1 MIVKSPVVYLLLMLC
16 VFTLIVTGCIAT
28 GNAYATPE
36 SMTSIPDQHPNPA
49 APDNERERW
58 NPEHASL
65 LTNTRMTHP
74 GNANREMY
82 KLQPKYLINNF
93 SFDMMAAT
101 VTEGQDVITTGNF
114 RTTHDLSGMSW
125 ETEDLHSHADFKY
138 PTNSDFSNVQLSYTY
153 QLSGDVPDMNAGQAP
168 ALTIETLDG
177 GIYYV
182 RLWNYVVNRPV
193 DAWETSSKQ
202 VFPDNRTPGKATG
215 RQGKIVLSFDNL
227 FAGWQPY
234 IFDNNGRWVS
244 DPDWVKI
251 PVHNIKRIV
260 WPFVSQSYDATAP
273 KKFLSD
279 SNRFEV
285 RMSNWT
291 VTGDTFLGSEP
302 SSHRKHNVRMT
313 DDYDDIYH
321 LTPERVV
328 SEYIKLGYSGSVNM
342 YVGASHFYDKKGI
355 GGKMT
360 LIDDEPFND
369 AFTHWY
375 NNYIERLQPHEF
387 TLIHSISMENVDAPA
402 SWWQRAWDGTPAT
415 SGWVPTPHFLSFT
428 NPGVQAYYKKY
439 TLGLAKMSVDHGLKP
454 VVQLGEPWW
463 WFMEGTAGQP
473 PTFYDQATKSL
484 YKKEKGKDMH
494 VFRSSH
500 ESFGEHEDLIHWLQD
515 KNGDFAL
522 MLRDSLK
529 QAYPQAEFTVLFF
542 TPSVIDKD
550 RVPRMMSIVNF
561 PKKQWAYPNLDFFM
575 LEDYDYLIDDQMQKH
590 AESLRFVQ
598 SHLGYPEDRIHYFA
612 GFVPEQDQLWI
623 WNNINR
629 AINNGFNQRFQEVY
643 VWAYAQIK
651 RDSWTPPDFVLANR
665 PSGLY
670 DKPFDLTLSS
680 TADRIVYTMN
690 GSTPS
695 LTHGT
700 VYNRPIPINQSTR
713 LRVAAVSADA
723 VTEVYDFSYEIGVN

>member
-1 MIVKSPVVYLLLMLC
+1 
-16 VFTLIVTGCIAT
+16 
-28 GNAYATPE
+28 
-36 SMTSIPDQHPNPA
+36 
-49 APDNERERW
+49 
-58 NPEHASL
+58 
-65 LTNTRMTHP
+65 MTHP
-74 GNANREMY
+74 VDFNRNMY

-101 VTEGQDVITTGNF
+101 VTEGHDVVTTGNF
-114 RTTHDLSGMSW
+114 RTTHDLSGLSW

-138 PTNSDFSNVQLSYTY
+138 PTNPDFSNVQLSYTY

-177 GIYYV
+177 GIHYV

-193 DAWETSSKQ
+193 DDWEAGSKQ
-202 VFPDNRTPGKATG
+202 VYPANRTPGEATG
-215 RQGKIVLSFDNL
+215 KRGQVVLSFNNL
-227 FAGWQPY
+227 YAGWQPY
-234 IFDNNGRWVS
+234 VYDNSGRWVS
-244 DPDWVKI
+244 NPDWVKI

-260 WPFVSQSYDATAP
+260 WPFVSQSYDASTP
-273 KKFLSD
+273 KKFLPG
-279 SNRFEV
+279 SNRFEI

-291 VTGDTFLGSEP
+291 VTGDTFLRSEP

-342 YVGASHFYDKKGI
+342 YVGASHFYDKQGI
-355 GGKMT
+355 DGTMT
-360 LIDDEPFND
+360 LIDEEPFND
-369 AFTHWY
+369 AFTQWY
-375 NNYIERLQPHEF
+375 SNYIKRLKTHHF

-402 SWWQRAWDGTPAT
+402 SWWQRSWDGTPAT
-415 SGWVPTPHFLSFT
+415 SGWMPTPHFLSFT
-428 NPGVQAYYKKY
+428 HSEVQAYYKKY
-439 TLGLAKMSVDHGLKP
+439 TLGLAQMSVDHGLKP

-463 WFMEGTAGQP
+463 WFMEGTTGQP
-473 PTFYDQATKSL
+473 PTFYDEATKAL

-494 VFRSSH
+494 VFKSSH
-500 ESFGEHEDLIHWLQD
+500 DSIEEHEDLIHWLQD

-522 MLRDSLK
+522 MLRDALK

-550 RVPRMMSIVNF
+550 RVPHMMSIVNF
-561 PKKQWAYPNLDFFM
+561 PQKQWAYPNLDFFM
-575 LEDYDYLIDDQMQKH
+575 LEDYDYLIDDQMEKH

-598 SHLGYPEDRIHYFA
+598 AQLGYPEKRIHYFA
-612 GFVPEQDQLWI
+612 GFVPEQDQRWI

-665 PSGLY
+665 PSGPYVEL
-670 DKPFDLTLSS
+670 FDLTLSS
-680 TADRIVYTMN
+680 TADRLVYTIDE
-690 GSTPS
+690 STPT

-700 VYNRPIPINQSTR
+700 VYRQPIPINQSTR
-713 LRVAAVSADA
+713 LRVAAISGGS
-723 VTEVYDFSYEIGVN
+723 VTEVYDFSYKIEVE